1 MIEEKS
7 DEEIKVLLHKLIY
20 QVLIEIREE
29 AHYIDNKKI
38 EKLSGLVHN
47 LPLKLSKPD
56 CNYRSIIEEL
66 KQQAESI
73 GAGKWLENSIR
84 QL

>member
-1 MIEEKS
+1 MEDRS
-7 DEEIKVLLHKLIY
+7 VDEARILLYKLIY

-38 EKLSGLVHN
+38 GKLSDLVHN
-47 LPLKLSKPD
+47 LPLKLLKPD
-56 CNYRSIIEEL
+56 CDYKIVLENL
-66 KQQAESI
+66 QAQAESI
-73 GAGKWLENSIR
+73 GAGKWLENAVK